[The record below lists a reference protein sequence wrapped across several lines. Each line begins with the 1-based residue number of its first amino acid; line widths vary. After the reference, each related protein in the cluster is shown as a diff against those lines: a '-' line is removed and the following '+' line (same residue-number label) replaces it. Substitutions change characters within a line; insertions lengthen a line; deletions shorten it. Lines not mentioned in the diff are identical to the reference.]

1 MKNFIKAVMLVFVL
15 GLFVCLG
22 SVEGKAVNASSKA
35 GIVATQSTA
44 LNLRRSA
51 SVSSE
56 VVKQVKKG
64 SYLTLLEKSGSW
76 WKVEYAKG
84 KTAYAHSDYID
95 TVTSKVMYVATQ
107 SGNLNVRAKASADS
121 KIKTTL
127 AKNTIVLRLSD
138 SSGWSKVL
146 YNGNK
151 TGYVSTKYLSETKST
166 ESYKKIALSV
176 KSFKQTD
183 SRWSE
188 VKIGTQGDTIGS
200 SGCTTTALA
209 MTESFHQNKTITPKD
224 MAKTLSY
231 SASGMLYWPSNYTT
245 ELVTSSN
252 YLSKIYS
259 VLNSGKP
266 VILGMKKSNG
276 SQHWVVIT
284 GHSKS
289 ASSLAAKNFT
299 INDPGSNTRTLLSEF
314 VSAYPNAYKI
324 AYKK

>member
-1 MKNFIKAVMLVFVL
+1 MF
-15 GLFVCLG
+15 LFVFCFCVSFSTVG
-22 SVEGKAVNASSKA
+22 TSAVNASSKA
-35 GIVATQSTA
+35 GIVATSSTS
-44 LNLRRSA
+44 LNLRSSA
-51 SVSSE
+51 SVKGT
-56 VVKQVKKG
+56 VVTQVSKG
-64 SYLTLLEKSGSW
+64 SYLTLLEKSGDW

-84 KTAYAHSDYID
+84 KTAYGHSDYID
-95 TVTSKVMYVATQ
+95 TVSSKVMYVATQ
-107 SGNLNVRAKASADS
+107 SGKLNVRAKASTS
-121 KIKTTL
+121 GKIKTTL
-127 AKNTIVLRLSD
+127 AKNTIVLRLSTT
-138 SSGWSKVL
+138 SSWSKIL

-151 TGYVSTKYLSETKST
+151 IGYVSSQYLSETKSAAT
-166 ESYKKIALSV
+166 YKKIALSV

-224 MAKTLSY
+224 MANTLSY
-231 SASGMLYWPSNYTT
+231 SSSGMLYWPSNYTT

-299 INDPGSNTRTLLSEF
+299 INDPGSNSRTLLSDF
-314 VSAYPNAYKI
+314 VSAYPVAYKI
-324 AYKK
+324 AYRK